1 MKSIIQLRKPERAW
15 HSLLFAMLTATAV
28 LMICSKS
35 SFLYPM
41 NDWVDVQCFLTM
53 GRELMRGQIPYVDLY
68 EQKGPVLYFVYA
80 LASVFSQ
87 KSFFGVFLLE
97 IITVG
102 LFLHY
107 SGRIAELYLGK
118 SRIIYLLQIILAV
131 ITCTSYTFRHGG
143 GVEEMSLFFF
153 SYGLYAVLRAVH
165 EKRELSFREALLNGV
180 FAGCAF
186 WVKYTMV
193 GFYLGLALFVLIWY
207 LGWVQDGKKLLR
219 TIGQFLLGFAVV
231 SAVVVIFFWAVGGL
245 EDLYTAYFYNNL
257 FLYPDESELSKWA
270 QIIDNYQ
277 TMVQWVP
284 ELTFLLCAGIVF
296 FLLRLHKNY
305 LDLLGTILCFAGLA
319 VGTCWGKSMSYYAL
333 VFYAFSVFGLIG
345 IAWLL
350 QSPHV
355 KELYHILAEKIPRLP
370 QCLVAFALVCAVI
383 YSYAASS
390 NTYLMEYDREEM
402 PQYQFAETINQVEDA
417 TVLNFGF
424 LDGGFYYAA
433 DVQPTCKFFCTFNV
447 SAPGMWQTQY
457 EVINEKQVDFVITRK
472 YELSHYNVK
481 AANYTLV
488 DTATL
493 YFEGVD
499 FVYYLYQVAEN
510 GMP

>member
-1 MKSIIQLRKPERAW
+1 MKSILQSRKPGKRW
-15 HSLLFAMLTATAV
+15 CPLLFAMLTAAAV

-41 NDWVDVQCFLTM
+41 NDWVDVHCFLTM
-53 GRELMRGQIPYVDLY
+53 GKGLLHGQIPYVDLY
-68 EQKGPVLYFVYA
+68 EQKGPVLYFAYA

-97 IITVG
+97 VITVG

-107 SGRIAELYLGK
+107 SGKITQLYLGK
-118 SRIIYLLQIILAV
+118 SRLVYLVQIALGV
-131 ITCTSYTFRHGG
+131 ITCTSYTFRHGA
-143 GVEEMSLFFF
+143 GVEEMSLWFLA
-153 SYGLYAVLRAVH
+153 YGLYSVLRCVH
-165 EKRELSFREALLNGV
+165 ENRALSFREALLNGI
-180 FAGCAF
+180 FAGCTF
-186 WVKYTMV
+186 WIKYTMA
-193 GFYLGLALFVLIWY
+193 GFYLGLALFVLLWY
-207 LGWVQDGKKLLR
+207 LGWICNGKKLLQ
-219 TIGQFLLGFAVV
+219 TIGQFLLGFAAV
-231 SAVVVIFFWAVGGL
+231 SAVVLLFFWAVGGL
-245 EDLYTAYFYNNL
+245 EDLYTAYFYNNI
-257 FLYPDESELSKWA
+257 FLYPNESELSKIA
-270 QIIDNYQ
+270 QILDNYQ

-284 ELTFLLCAGIVF
+284 QLTFLLCAGIVF

-305 LDLLGTILCFAGLA
+305 LDLLGMLLCFVGLA
-319 VGTCWGKSMSYYAL
+319 TGTCWGKSMSYYAL
-333 VFYAFSVFGLIG
+333 VFYAFCVFGLIG
-345 IAWLL
+345 IAWLF
-350 QSPHV
+350 QAPHV
-355 KELYHILAEKIPRLP
+355 REIYDLLAERIPKLSKWVVALG
-370 QCLVAFALVCAVI
+370 LVFAVVYSFAV
-383 YSYAASS
+383 SS
-390 NTYLMEYDREEM
+390 NTYLMEYKKEDM
-402 PQYQFAETINQVEDA
+402 PQYKFAETINLVEDA

-447 SAPGMWQTQY
+447 NAPGMWQTQY

-481 AANYTLV
+481 AANYALV

-510 GMP
+510 EAP